1 MQNITESELNTT
13 ISPFVINVPQP
24 VLDDLKRRLDATRFP
39 ERETVPDASQ
49 GPQLARIRDL
59 IEYWRTQYDWR
70 RVEQRLNRYPQFKT
84 EIDGLGIHFLHVRS
98 RHSHAIPLIITHGWP
113 GSVLEFLDIID
124 LLVDPTAHGG
134 RAEDAFHLVIP
145 SLPGYGFSD
154 KPTETGWNRNRI
166 AKAWHELMH
175 RLGYA
180 EYVAQG
186 GDWGSHITIAMA
198 RLELPGLRAIHTNLP
213 LVAPKEKPAN
223 PTPDEQRVFDQLD
236 AFARDGSGY
245 YWEMVTRPQ
254 TIGYALADSPAGQ
267 LSWIYE
273 KFESWSDCDGDPVNA
288 FGYDKILDDVTWYW
302 VTNSGASSARMYA
315 EHPNLDFYSLP
326 VRIPVGVSV
335 FPREIWTAPQSW
347 AQQTY
352 PNLIYWNTT
361 ARGGHF
367 AAFEQPQIFA
377 DEIRAAFSSLRP
389 AHSPRALS

>member
-13 ISPFVINVPQP
+13 LSPFVINIPQP

-49 GPQLARIRDL
+49 GPQLARVREL

-98 RHSHAIPLIITHGWP
+98 RHPHAIPLIITHGWP
-113 GSVLEFLDIID
+113 GSVLEFLDTID

-154 KPTETGWNRNRI
+154 KPAETGWNRDRI

-273 KFESWSDCDGDPVNA
+273 KFESWSDCDGDPVSA

-315 EHPNLDFYSLP
+315 EHPHLDFYSLP

-352 PNLIYWNTT
+352 PNLIYWNKTT
-361 ARGGHF
+361 RGGHF
-367 AAFEQPQIFA
+367 AAFEQPRIFA
-377 DEIRAAFSSLRP
+377 DEIRAAFRSLRP
-389 AHSPRALS
+389 AHAPR